1 MTMNRLHHH
10 DAAPVSLYGLH
21 TDRFLP
27 GSLYHLTSREEQ
39 C

>member
-1 MTMNRLHHH
+1 MNRLHHH
-10 DAAPVSLYGLH
+10 DAAPVSLYDLR

-27 GSLYHLTSREEQ
+27 RSLNHLTSREEQ